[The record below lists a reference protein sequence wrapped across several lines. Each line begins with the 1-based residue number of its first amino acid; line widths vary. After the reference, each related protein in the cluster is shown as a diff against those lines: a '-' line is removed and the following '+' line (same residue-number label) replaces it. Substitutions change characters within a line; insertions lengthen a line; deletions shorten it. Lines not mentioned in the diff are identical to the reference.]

1 MDFIRHMENAVAYI
15 EENLMGKIDI
25 NEAARAACCSAY
37 NLQRIFSYLTDISL
51 SEYIRKRR
59 LSLAA
64 LELQTANSRI
74 ADLALQ
80 YGYES
85 PAAFSRAFTQ
95 FHGISP
101 SDAGKS
107 GATVKSYPRISF
119 QLVVKGAYAMN
130 YRLEH
135 KEAFEVFGIETVA
148 SLTEEKAGLSP
159 AELWQECRKDGRYEK
174 LFSDSGTLPGFLPQD
189 LCKIHGMVNYRNTG
203 SNTFPYLL
211 FAFRSEDS
219 NTEGYQV
226 VQVPAQTYA
235 VFPSEHFSWDEDFG
249 AVLETLKRRFYTE
262 WLPSSQYEKAEGPEF
277 EIYGGTTEYGYLEL
291 WFPVVKK

>member
-64 LELQTANSRI
+64 LELQTVNSKI

-85 PAAFSRAFTQ
+85 PAAFSRAFAQ

-135 KEAFEVFGIETVA
+135 KEAFEVFGIETVS

-159 AELWQECRKDGRYEK
+159 AELWQECHKDGRYEK

>member
-64 LELQTANSRI
+64 LELQTVNSKI

-101 SDAGKS
+101 SDAGKP

-235 VFPSEHFSWDEDFG
+235 VFPSEHFSWDEDFV

-262 WLPSSQYEKAEGPEF
+262 WLPSFQYEKAEGPEF